1 MVPPDT
7 MAAGA
12 VQPLFMAELM
22 HAWTLKDDGA
32 TPLGPENVTRNDVED
47 TAVTDVMDAL
57 PRTLV
62 SACPPLVNEGAD
74 AAKPAVGFAFA
85 LTVA

>member
-7 MAAGA
+7 KAVVA
-12 VQPLFMAELM
+12 VQPVVMAKLV

-47 TAVTDVMDAL
+47 FAVTDVMDAL
-57 PRTLV
+57 PSTLV
-62 SACPPLVNEGAD
+62 SACPPLVVEGAD